1 MEVRLDVRSRVV
13 LDGDRLIDELVG
25 PVVRAVRTDIQQRRD
40 AKSFEELELT
50 GVRCR
55 AEKQVIKN
63 IHWRS
68 LNSNARAM
76 WEKMEKC
83 DRSGL
88 LSANMI
94 NEATED
100 DIEAM
105 TTWNYHFLI
114 IL

>member
-1 MEVRLDVRSRVV
+1 MHQDSSAFFFHFVDKSYRLENNEFRTSGTILCLVEVRLDVRSRVV

-40 AKSFEELELT
+40 AKSFEELELA

-68 LNSNARAM
+68 LNSNARAV
-76 WEKMEKC
+76 
-83 DRSGL
+83 
-88 LSANMI
+88 
-94 NEATED
+94 
-100 DIEAM
+100 
-105 TTWNYHFLI
+105 
-114 IL
+114 